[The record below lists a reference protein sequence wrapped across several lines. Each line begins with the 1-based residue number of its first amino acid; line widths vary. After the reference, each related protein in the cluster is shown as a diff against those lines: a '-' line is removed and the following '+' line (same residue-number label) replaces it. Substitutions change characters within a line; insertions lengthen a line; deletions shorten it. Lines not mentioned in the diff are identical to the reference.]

1 MQYISATEARAT
13 FSDVIA
19 AAQKQPVVIQK
30 QDKDVAVIISPQ
42 DYQKLQKVQLQEL
55 DDLCRRVTAQAEAA
69 GLTNEKLEQLLKDV
83 NPS

>member
-19 AAQKQPVVIQK
+19 AAQKQPVVIRK

-42 DYQKLQKVQLQEL
+42 DYEKLRKVKVQQLKNTMS
-55 DDLCRRVTAQAEAA
+55 RA
-69 GLTNEKLEQLLKDV
+69 GAYAKKQGMTPEILEQLLADE
-83 NPS
+83 S